1 MKQPVLRVKKGKES
15 YDDRPPRGPVP
26 PGRGGQEG
34 NDAERSR
41 DRPRRRGMLF
51 RMRRGS
57 LMPLLILV
65 VLAAVLLR
73 VIPRSASRANLEGWH
88 AALQARVLMD
98 TLEVGVAFTRL
109 GGVRENANDAP
120 ATASVLFVLPD
131 TGEQTEA
138 FGELS
143 GSRVALRTRMRYIA
157 SEKVLRAV
165 VNINGELRTLS
176 LPLKGSVMGK

>member
-1 MKQPVLRVKKGKES
+1 MKHPVLRVKKGKES

-26 PGRGGQEG
+26 PGGGGQEG
-34 NDAERSR
+34 DDTQRPR

-65 VLAAVLLR
+65 VIAAVLLR
-73 VIPRSASRANLEGWH
+73 VIPRSASQANLEGWH

-98 TLEVGVAFTRL
+98 TLEVGVAFSRL
-109 GGVRENANDAP
+109 GGARENANDTP
-120 ATASVLFVLPD
+120 AAASVLFVLPD

-143 GSRVALRTRMRYIA
+143 GSRMALRTRMRYIA